1 MKRIKHTILLILLLW
16 TVPGTIHAQI
26 DPGLTSMVLGFTD
39 KAKSQYKTQIETMGL
54 ETSGHIW
61 LKEEVQATT
70 NYQRQFDEY
79 LNSFR
84 DIIAYAAQAYGFYY
98 EIDHLCDNM
107 GRLTRQIGDAPVN
120 AIAVALHNK
129 RNDIYVGIIN
139 KSVGVVNCI
148 RQVCVGKK
156 MTEKERIEL
165 VFSIR
170 PQLKQMNHD
179 LAMLTKLVKSTNMA
193 QVWFEI
199 TRDKYHKQTRA
210 DLAEEALG
218 LWKINAKNTKPR
230 R

>member
-1 MKRIKHTILLILLLW
+1 MKHTIHILLLLLLAW
-16 TVPGTIHAQI
+16 TVPNALHAQV
-26 DPGLTSMVLGFTD
+26 DPGLTGMILGFTD
-39 KAKSQYKTQIETMGL
+39 KAKSQYQSQIETMGL
-54 ETSGHIW
+54 ETAGHIW
-61 LKEEVQATT
+61 LKEEVEATT

-84 DIIAYAAQAYGFYY
+84 DIIAYAAQAYGFYH

-107 GRLTRQIGDAPVN
+107 GRLTRQIGDAPAN
-120 AIAVALHNK
+120 AIAVALHDK
-129 RNDIYVGIIN
+129 RNDIYVSIIN
-139 KSVGVVNCI
+139 KSVGVVNSI
-148 RQVCVGKK
+148 RQVCLDKK

-170 PQLKQMNHD
+170 PQLKQMNRD

-193 QVWFEI
+193 QIWFEI
-199 TRDKYHKQTRA
+199 SRDKYHKQSKA

-218 LWKINAKNTKPR
+218 LWKINAKQTKPR

>member
-1 MKRIKHTILLILLLW
+1 MMHTIHILLLLMLTW
-16 TVPGTIHAQI
+16 TVPNAIHAQV
-26 DPGLTSMVLGFTD
+26 DPGLTGMILGFTD
-39 KAKSQYKTQIETMGL
+39 KAKSQYQSQIETMGL
-54 ETSGHIW
+54 ETAGHIW
-61 LKEEVQATT
+61 LKEEVEATT

-84 DIIAYAAQAYGFYY
+84 DIIAYAAQAYGFYH

-107 GRLTRQIGDAPVN
+107 GRLTRQIGDAPAN
-120 AIAVALHNK
+120 AIAVALHDK
-129 RNDIYVGIIN
+129 RNDIYVSIIN
-139 KSVGVVNCI
+139 KSVGVVNSI
-148 RQVCVGKK
+148 RQVCLDKK

-170 PQLKQMNHD
+170 PQLKQMNRD

-193 QVWFEI
+193 QIWFEI
-199 TRDKYHKQTRA
+199 SRDKYHKQSKA

-218 LWKINAKNTKPR
+218 LWKINAKQTKPR